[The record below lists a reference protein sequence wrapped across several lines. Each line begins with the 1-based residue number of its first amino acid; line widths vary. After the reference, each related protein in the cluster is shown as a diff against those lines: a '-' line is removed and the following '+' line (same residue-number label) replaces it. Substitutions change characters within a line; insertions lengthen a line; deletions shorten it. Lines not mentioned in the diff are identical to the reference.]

1 MWNDIETTNDY
12 LYFSV
17 VSGTVADLIIESGD
31 NPISIGVSGNWGSG
45 KSSMVKMIGKELEK
59 KDDGK
64 QKYLFLEFNAWM
76 YQGYDDAKGNRI
88 EICEYTELDSKYHSS
103 DI

>member
-12 LYFSV
+12 LHFSV

-45 KSSMVKMIGKELEK
+45 KSSMVKMIGKELK
-59 KDDGK
+59 YLCLAPRMSPGVGRRK
-64 QKYLFLEFNAWM
+64 QK
-76 YQGYDDAKGNRI
+76 
-88 EICEYTELDSKYHSS
+88 C
-103 DI
+103 

>member
-12 LYFSV
+12 LHFSV

-45 KSSMVKMIGKELEK
+45 KSLMVKMIGKELET
-59 KDDGK
+59 
-64 QKYLFLEFNAWM
+64 
-76 YQGYDDAKGNRI
+76 KGRWKT
-88 EICEYTELDSKYHSS
+88 EISVFGIQCVDVSG
-103 DI
+103 I

>member
-12 LYFSV
+12 LHFSV

-59 KDDGK
+59 RTM
-64 QKYLFLEFNAWM
+64 E
-76 YQGYDDAKGNRI
+76 NRN
-88 EICEYTELDSKYHSS
+88 ICFWNSMRGCIRDMMMLRQLYFKRLLKSCLTR
-103 DI
+103 

>member
-12 LYFSV
+12 LHFSV

-45 KSSMVKMIGKELEK
+45 KSSMVKMIGKELK
-59 KDDGK
+59 KGRWK
-64 QKYLFLEFNAWM
+64 T
-76 YQGYDDAKGNRI
+76 
-88 EICEYTELDSKYHSS
+88 EISVFGIQCVAVSG
-103 DI
+103 I

>member
-12 LYFSV
+12 LHFSV
-17 VSGTVADLIIESGD
+17 VTITVADLIIESGY

-64 QKYLFLEFNAWM
+64 QKYLFLEFNAWL
-76 YQGYDDAKGNRI
+76 YQGYDDAKASLLQAITKR
-88 EICEYTELDSKYHSS
+88 LS
-103 DI
+103 

>member
-12 LYFSV
+12 LHFSV

-59 KDDGK
+59 KTMKSRNICFWNSMHGCIRDMMMLRQLYFK
-64 QKYLFLEFNAWM
+64 QLLKNCLT
-76 YQGYDDAKGNRI
+76 R
-88 EICEYTELDSKYHSS
+88 
-103 DI
+103 